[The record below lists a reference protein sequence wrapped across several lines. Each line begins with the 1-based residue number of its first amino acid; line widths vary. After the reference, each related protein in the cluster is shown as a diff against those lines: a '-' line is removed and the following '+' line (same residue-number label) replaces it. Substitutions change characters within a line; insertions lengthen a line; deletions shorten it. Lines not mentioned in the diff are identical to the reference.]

1 MLELNDEWKMSAL
14 NWDTFCDEKLFGLVH
29 LYWSRKHTAQI
40 FLEVQNSFSPALS
53 SKVVG

>member
-40 FLEVQNSFSPALS
+40 FLEVQNSFSPA
-53 SKVVG
+53 